1 MSAAQACSRG
11 SLLTFPLSFFANVI
25 PATSASSPTKYDAT
39 IIGGGPAGA
48 STGAILGEYGH
59 RVLILE
65 REDFSVTVMVS
76 R

>member
-1 MSAAQACSRG
+1 MH
-11 SLLTFPLSFFANVI
+11 V
-25 PATSASSPTKYDAT
+25 SPNYDAI